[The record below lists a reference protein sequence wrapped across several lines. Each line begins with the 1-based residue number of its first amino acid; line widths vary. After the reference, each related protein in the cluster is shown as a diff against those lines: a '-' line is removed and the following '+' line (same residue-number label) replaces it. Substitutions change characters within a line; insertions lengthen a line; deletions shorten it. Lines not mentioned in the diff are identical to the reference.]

1 MTRHKT
7 KMVKMTDISFISHTP
22 EQEKDPDDNKKH
34 EKFPGGGGGQKV
46 NQRADLFAFLC
57 VVFSCASKFI
67 IFHAQVVA

>member
-34 EKFPGGGGGQKV
+34 EKFPGGGGGGGKKLIKGLTSSLSCV
-46 NQRADLFAFLC
+46 WCFL
-57 VVFSCASKFI
+57 VQA